1 MTENTANIIKGGS
14 FLTEDVDINRVFTPE
29 DFTEEH
35 KMIAKTTEDYVKND
49 VFPVVPNLE
58 NHEFEHSVK
67 LLKKAGELGLLAI
80 DVPEEYDGLG
90 LDKITSALVTEK
102 MAVVGGFSITHGAHV
117 GIGSLP
123 IVLFGNDEQKSRYL
137 PKLSTGAL
145 IAAYALTEPG
155 SGSDALGAKTV
166 ARLNEAGTHYI
177 LNGEKQWITNS
188 GFADIFI
195 VYAKIDGEKFTAFIV
210 ERDFGGVSTG
220 AEEKKMGIKSS
231 STRTLI
237 LDDVAVPVENL
248 LGEVGRGHVI
258 AFNILNIG
266 RYKLGVGTIGSSK
279 RALDITIQ
287 YTNERKQFNTP
298 ISSFNLTK
306 EKLANM
312 AAQIYASESLIY
324 RTVGYFEDNM
334 GQMSDEQK
342 KDGKKIAEAIAEYAI
357 ECSINKVFGSE
368 VLDYVAD
375 EAVQLHGGYGYMA
388 EYEVERIY
396 RDSRINRIFEGTNE
410 INRLIVPGTFMKKAM
425 KGELPLLE
433 QAQALQQEI
442 LTMVPEDIADEPLA
456 QEKYLVKMAKK
467 IALLTAGTAALKYGN
482 KLEDEQEI
490 LVNIANIANQ
500 LFAMES
506 AVLRTQKAIDRDG
519 VDKAA
524 QKLLYTEIFS
534 QDAFETILA
543 AGANGSMPHAVP
555 GLNKVK
561 EGDFVTMD
569 FGAAHNGYCSDMTRT
584 VAVGKISEEQ
594 KKVYDLVY
602 KAQTSAVDAVRAGVP
617 CNSIDAVA
625 RDMIYKAGYE
635 GKFGHGLG
643 HSLGLEIHEN
653 PRFSPLCDVITEA
666 GMVLSVEP
674 GIYLE
679 GRFGVRIEDIVEI
692 TENGCDVITK
702 SEKKLITL

>member
-1 MTENTANIIKGGS
+1 MTEHTANIIKGGS

-29 DFTEEH
+29 DFTDEH

-49 VFPVVPNLE
+49 VFPLIPNLE
-58 NHEFEHSVK
+58 NHEFEHSVN
-67 LLKKAGELGLLAI
+67 LLKKAGELGLLAV

-137 PKLSTGAL
+137 PKLATGEL

-155 SGSDALGAKTV
+155 SGSDALGAKTT
-166 ARLNEAGTHYI
+166 ARLNEAGTHYV

-188 GFADIFI
+188 GFADVFV

-210 ERDFGGVSTG
+210 EREFAGVSTG

-237 LDDVAVPVENL
+237 LEDVEVPVENL
-248 LGEVGRGHVI
+248 LGEVGRGHII

-279 RALDITIQ
+279 RALDIAIQ
-287 YTNERKQFNTP
+287 YVNGRKQFNTP
-298 ISSFNLTK
+298 ISAFNLTK

-334 GQMSDEQK
+334 GQMSDEEK

-442 LTMVPEDIADEPLA
+442 LGMVPEEIADEPLA

-467 IALLTAGTAALKYGN
+467 VALLAAGTAALKYGN

-519 VDKAA
+519 ADKVA

-543 AGANGSMPHAVP
+543 
-555 GLNKVK
+555 
-561 EGDFVTMD
+561 E
-569 FGAAHNGYCSDMTRT
+569 
-584 VAVGKISEEQ
+584 
-594 KKVYDLVY
+594 
-602 KAQTSAVDAVRAGVP
+602 
-617 CNSIDAVA
+617 A
-625 RDMIYKAGYE
+625 RDTLVNSSSGDNQRMMLSALR
-635 GKFGHGLG
+635 KFGRYAPKKTIRLK
-643 HSLGLEIHEN
+643 
-653 PRFSPLCDVITEA
+653 RQAAEA
-666 GMVLSVEP
+666 LIAAEK
-674 GIYLE
+674 
-679 GRFGVRIEDIVEI
+679 FIV
-692 TENGCDVITK
+692 
-702 SEKKLITL
+702 